1 MRSLPCECVVVISNR
16 RRPSHLSPAQP
27 RKFTVTALA
36 TLPISPPTSA
46 DRDLQN
52 RVSLFIQ
59 QRQLSRGAQQLTVLA
74 SRGVVTLSGIV
85 PTFHQ
90 RQLLH
95 SLTRH
100 VAGVVQVRD
109 ELDVQTL
116 DDDDADLGR
125 DDSRQTRIRVVC

>member
-1 MRSLPCECVVVISNR
+1 M
-16 RRPSHLSPAQP
+16 
-27 RKFTVTALA
+27 TALA
-36 TLPISPPTSA
+36 TSPVTSA

-109 ELDVQTL
+109 ELDVRTL
-116 DDDDADLGR
+116 DNDDRDLGR
-125 DDSRQTRIRVVC
+125 DDFRQAGSRVVC

>member
-1 MRSLPCECVVVISNR
+1 M
-16 RRPSHLSPAQP
+16 
-27 RKFTVTALA
+27 TALA
-36 TLPISPPTSA
+36 TFPTSTVTPA
-46 DRDLQN
+46 DRDLQH

-59 QRQLSRGAQQLTVLA
+59 QRQLSRGAQLTVLA
-74 SRGVVTLSGIV
+74 RRGVVTLSGIV
-85 PTFHQ
+85 TTFHQ

-116 DDDDADLGR
+116 DDDADLSR

>member
-1 MRSLPCECVVVISNR
+1 
-16 RRPSHLSPAQP
+16 
-27 RKFTVTALA
+27 VTA
-36 TLPISPPTSA
+36 A

-59 QRQLSRGAQQLTVLA
+59 QRQLSRGAQLTVLA
-74 SRGVVTLSGIV
+74 ERGVVTLSGIV

-116 DDDDADLGR
+116 DDDNDDLTR
-125 DDSRQTRIRVVC
+125 DDPRQTRIRVVC

>member
-1 MRSLPCECVVVISNR
+1 VI
-16 RRPSHLSPAQP
+16 
-27 RKFTVTALA
+27 ALA
-36 TLPISPPTSA
+36 TFPTFAVNPA

-59 QRQLSRGAQQLTVLA
+59 QRQLSRGAHLTVLA
-74 SRGVVTLSGIV
+74 QGGVVTLSGV
-85 PTFHQ
+85 VATFHQ

-116 DDDDADLGR
+116 DDDDNDLGR